1 MPLPHH
7 IFSLV
12 SAISD
17 CFCEPHLSITYC
29 VLAGGEISKYN
40 QEKIPLNDSGEV
52 NHAKTSPSIGDVN
65 VTSTMDNTSGEND
78 SAIASIM
85 EKTNQSALEGV
96 GNISPRL
103 NFLLNSRCHTTLTLH
118 LRDYSYTH
126 ISPLVI
132 LYGIVS

>member
-1 MPLPHH
+1 MPLPYH

-12 SAISD
+12 SAISA
-17 CFCEPHLSITYC
+17 CFCEPHSSITC
-29 VLAGGEISKYN
+29 GVLAGGEISKYN
-40 QEKIPLNDSGEV
+40 QEKIPLNDSGEA

-65 VTSTMDNTSGEND
+65 ATSTVANASGENV
-78 SAIASIM
+78 SATASIM
-85 EKTNQSALEGV
+85 EKTDQSALEVV

-103 NFLLNSRCHTTLTLH
+103 NFSLNSRCHTTITLH
-118 LRDYSYTH
+118 LRDYSYSH